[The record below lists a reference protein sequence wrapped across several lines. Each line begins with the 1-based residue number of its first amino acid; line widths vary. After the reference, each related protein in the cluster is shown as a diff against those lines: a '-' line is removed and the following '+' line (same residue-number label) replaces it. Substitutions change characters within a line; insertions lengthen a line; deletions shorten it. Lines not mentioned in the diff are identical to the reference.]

1 MILYSVGD
9 YATHAVHDVEL
20 RSGGQNGTKKFWR
33 CRCDGRFGGGQTL
46 LQAVGRLVAEHFE
59 AELCKSNIFA
69 FQSQLGIP
77 IFLAGRRL
85 LHTQGDQM
93 RKELC
98 VDGSSMLILFIE
110 NSFY

>member
-1 MILYSVGD
+1 MRSPTKVAIAVPRVLYKNYCVGD

-59 AELCKSNIFA
+59 AILCES
-69 FQSQLGIP
+69 
-77 IFLAGRRL
+77 
-85 LHTQGDQM
+85 
-93 RKELC
+93 
-98 VDGSSMLILFIE
+98 
-110 NSFY
+110 